1 MFCQMLQNPPWY
13 SHNSANISK
22 SKCFVEMFCF
32 FSTARPL
39 KCFVEQNIS
48 TKHFD
53 FGPTCIPQNVANEM
67 FCRVVR
73 IPRWVLQHFNKT
85 FRRELFCRIVLSNCS
100 FFEYH
105 VGRNNSTKH
114 FGEAAHVENVLSKLM
129 FAELCEYYVQ
139 SMYTNLA

>member
-1 MFCQMLQNPPWY
+1 MFCRAVAKPTVVFAQLGK
-13 SHNSANISK
+13 HFEI
-22 SKCFVEMFCF
+22 EMFCRNVLLF
-32 FSTARPL
+32 QHSSTPQMFCRNVTARPAQL
-39 KCFVEQNIS
+39 DSN
-48 TKHFD
+48 D

-105 VGRNNSTKH
+105 VGGYNSTKH
-114 FGEAAHVENVLSKLM
+114 FGEAAHVELFCRAVLLSC
-129 FAELCEYYVQ
+129 ANIPR
-139 SMYTNLA
+139 SA